1 MEKKLIFGIP
11 VAFFLFIVVSVGAMV
26 LLSYS
31 YYNYVQETE
40 IEKQSSENL
49 RILKLEE
56 ENNLRSKLNEIIEQ
70 YDNARNEVDNLNFDL
85 GDKQF
90 EIDELKQEIRELLNV
105 KNDLDLAREKIE
117 NLQDIS
123 KRYFAKVD
131 SLLSKTEEQQEAIE
145 ILTLENDKIKDKN
158 EHLNQENTDLSTLVD
173 VGSYLQ
179 ISDIE
184 VLKIKFGTHD
194 QERLVNR
201 AKNIQVLRSCFK
213 INANYISNKETKL
226 VYIQYFS
233 PSNNL
238 LISSD
243 TPTDANFILED
254 SLIHEK
260 LLH

>member
-105 KNDLDLAREKIE
+105 KNVLD
-117 NLQDIS
+117 
-123 KRYFAKVD
+123 
-131 SLLSKTEEQQEAIE
+131 
-145 ILTLENDKIKDKN
+145 
-158 EHLNQENTDLSTLVD
+158 
-173 VGSYLQ
+173 
-179 ISDIE
+179 
-184 VLKIKFGTHD
+184 
-194 QERLVNR
+194 
-201 AKNIQVLRSCFK
+201 
-213 INANYISNKETKL
+213 
-226 VYIQYFS
+226 
-233 PSNNL
+233 
-238 LISSD
+238 
-243 TPTDANFILED
+243 
-254 SLIHEK
+254 
-260 LLH
+260 